1 MCAKFG
7 CGPTVVSKKNGEYR
21 QTDRQR
27 KLQLYIVDD
36 NVAGL
41 LCICVFSH
49 RHGTMRFILHVTF
62 VCSWRTVGGDT
73 GRSRADSRVFPLP
86 RNTFF
91 HARSQVSLRHTT
103 WFHCTLGVYC
113 TRVGLLAV
121 HCQKWNRIGLCLR
134 NLLIC
139 VQWAML
145 H

>member
-49 RHGTMRFILHVTF
+49 RHGTMRFILHVTV

-113 TRVGLLAV
+113 TSHALTCGHELAYWQYNV
-121 HCQKWNRIGLCLR
+121 R
-134 NLLIC
+134 NGTELVC
-139 VQWAML
+139 VFETS
-145 H
+145 